1 MKIFIVTESSSNKI
15 TAAKGY
21 KFCIIT
27 GLIASN
33 DLIVSGRRDH
43 IPEYCLI
50 VSYFNGEVLNVFF
63 I

>member
-1 MKIFIVTESSSNKI
+1 MKIFTVTKSSSNKI
-15 TAAKGY
+15 TPAEGY

-27 GLIASN
+27 GLIARK
-33 DLIVSGRRDH
+33 DLVVSGRRDN

-50 VSYFNGEVLNVFF
+50 ESYFNGDELNIFF